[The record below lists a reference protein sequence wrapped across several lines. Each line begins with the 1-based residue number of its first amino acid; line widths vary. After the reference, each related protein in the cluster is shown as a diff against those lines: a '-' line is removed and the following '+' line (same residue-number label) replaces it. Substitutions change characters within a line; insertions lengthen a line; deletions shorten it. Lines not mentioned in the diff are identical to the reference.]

1 MCGSPNSL
9 HACESIN
16 SVLRSL
22 SWLWLF
28 PCWQGLC
35 CKQILN
41 SFGVHKQFPPVSH
54 FQFLHLKTRATVFAE
69 TTSWVGISNL
79 RLLSRAW
86 FLETWT
92 FSIFCVLRT
101 PPKLVVTELKRLL
114 MPIWYLYSSLELH
127 AKKDSL
133 YIEGMT
139 AFLCRLSLEIHASR
153 SKIHLLKSL

>member
-1 MCGSPNSL
+1 MHGKMCGSPNSL

-16 SVLRSL
+16 SVLKSL

-54 FQFLHLKTRATVFAE
+54 FQFHHLKTRATVFAE
-69 TTSWVGISNL
+69 TTSGVGISNL

-92 FSIFCVLRT
+92 CSIFCVLRQDT
-101 PPKLVVTELKRLL
+101 TQITRHWTEKAAYAYLIFIQFSGAPCKKRQ
-114 MPIWYLYSSLELH
+114 PVYWRH
-127 AKKDSL
+127 D
-133 YIEGMT
+133 
-139 AFLCRLSLEIHASR
+139 CLSL
-153 SKIHLLKSL
+153 